1 MSMSKKIFLPRALA
15 LLLAMLTL
23 LLLSLP
29 LTSCQIASGG
39 TETAADGTDSQPDST
54 SPGETS
60 GGENVTRPEED
71 HTETQP
77 SQTETQPA
85 QTETQPSQPDTPSDP
100 NQAGDD
106 PLAPVFS
113 AQGGVYTDRLALTL
127 SVPDGAPEGTVVRY
141 TTNGSVPTATSTAYA
156 SPIRLMVNEGDGG
169 VVRAACFD
177 SQGNRVS
184 RVITNSYVRAASTDS
199 TVFTVM
205 ISVSQKDLNA
215 MISAYSE
222 TVERPAHVE
231 IVTPDG
237 QTVISQDA
245 GLRLFGGSSRSLAQ
259 KSFKLIARK
268 DGYFGENAAYTG
280 KGSFAYPLFS
290 GRVVQSG
297 KDAGQVLDKHDSFI
311 LRNGGNDSLLHTVVD
326 PTNATLLRDGVV
338 NNFAKTWAPAVDCSL
353 SQFAVVYINGEYYGL
368 LDMRENLNEDY
379 VKRVYGVDDAD
390 VAVIKSELDTTR
402 HCDRHANGGSCR
414 FCNVWFY
421 LETDEDQRCQ
431 DALAQWQALCKK
443 AVQGLNTKGEAYDA
457 LFAEIEAQVDLES
470 FMQYMA
476 LGLYV
481 CNTDWPHNNVK
492 LWKYTG
498 EPMEGIAITDGKWRF
513 MTRDMDMAMGRYTSP
528 YVLPELDNR
537 ATVDTFWR
545 VLGNYVDGYASK
557 YENSGETQLYPD
569 SLGLGGLFAFC
580 LKDDGFRAS
589 FAAFART
596 LAGEE
601 AVAAL
606 DAAYETAYD
615 AISPLMEA
623 HIQRWGTQE
632 SYKEWKVACRKVDAF
647 IKARPTPFTTYLDLA
662 LSMYA

>member
-60 GGENVTRPEED
+60 GGEAITLPGAD
-71 HTETQP
+71 G
-77 SQTETQPA
+77 TETQPA

-290 GRVVQSG
+290 DRVVQSG

-443 AVQGLNTKGEAYDA
+443 AVQGLNTKGEVYDA

-545 VLGNYVDGYASK
+545 ALGNYVDGYASK

-589 FAAFART
+589 FAAFARS

>member
-23 LLLSLP
+23 FSLP
-29 LTSCQIASGG
+29 LTSCQPASGG

-106 PLAPVFS
+106 PLAPMFS

-199 TVFTVM
+199 TAFTVM

-245 GLRLFGGSSRSLAQ
+245 GLRLFGGSSRTLAQ

-290 GRVVQSG
+290 DRVVQSG

-326 PTNATLLRDGVV
+326 PANATLLRDGVV

-457 LFAEIEAQVDLES
+457 LFAEIDAQVDLES

-545 VLGNYVDGYASK
+545 VLGNYVDGYADK

>member
-1 MSMSKKIFLPRALA
+1 MTMSKKIFLLRALA
-15 LLLAMLTL
+15 LLLATL
-23 LLLSLP
+23 ILLSLP
-29 LTSCQIASGG
+29 LTSCQTTSGG
-39 TETAADGTDSQPDST
+39 TETTADGTDSLPDSQPDST

-60 GGENVTRPEED
+60 VGETITLPGAD
-71 HTETQP
+71 GTETQP
-77 SQTETQPA
+77 SQTGTK
-85 QTETQPSQPDTPSDP
+85 PSQPDTPSDP
-100 NQAGDD
+100 NQAEDD

-141 TTNGSVPTATSTAYA
+141 TTNGSVPTAASSAYA
-156 SPIRLMVNEGDGG
+156 SPIRLMVNGGDGG

-184 RVITNSYVRAASTDS
+184 QVVTNSYVRAASTDS

-205 ISVSQKDLNA
+205 ISVSQQDLNA
-215 MISAYSE
+215 MMSAYSE

-280 KGSFAYPLFS
+280 KGSFAYPLFAD
-290 GRVVQSG
+290 RVVQSG
-297 KDAGQVLDKHDSFI
+297 QDAGQVLDKYDSFI
-311 LRNGGNDSLLHTVVD
+311 LRNGGNDSLLHTAVD

-353 SQFAVVYINGEYYGL
+353 SQFAVVYINGAYYGL

-443 AVQGLNTKGEAYDA
+443 AVQGLNTKGEAYEA

-498 EPMEGIAITDGKWRF
+498 EPMEGIEITDGKWRF
-513 MTRDMDMAMGRYTSP
+513 MTRDMDMALGRYTSP

-545 VLGNYVDGYASK
+545 VLGNYVDGYADK
-557 YENSGETQLYPD
+557 YENSGETRLYPD

-580 LKDDGFRAS
+580 LKDDGFRES

-606 DAAYETAYD
+606 DAAYEASYASID
-615 AISPLMEA
+615 PLMEA
-623 HIQRWGTQE
+623 YIDRWGTQE
-632 SYKEWKVACRKVDAF
+632 SYREWKVACRKVDAF
-647 IKARPTPFTTYLDLA
+647 IKARPTTFTTYLDLA

>member
-1 MSMSKKIFLPRALA
+1 MTMSKKIFLLRALA
-15 LLLAMLTL
+15 LLLATL
-23 LLLSLP
+23 ILFSLP
-29 LTSCQIASGG
+29 LTSCQHTGGG
-39 TETAADGTDSQPDST
+39 TETTADGTDSLPDSQPDST

-60 GGENVTRPEED
+60 GGEAITLPGAD
-71 HTETQP
+71 GTETQP
-77 SQTETQPA
+77 SQTG
-85 QTETQPSQPDTPSDP
+85 TQPSQPDIPSDP
-100 NQAGDD
+100 NQAEDD

-141 TTNGSVPTATSTAYA
+141 TTNGSVPTAASSAYA

-184 RVITNSYVRAASTDS
+184 QVVTNSYVRAASTDS
-199 TVFTVM
+199 TVLTVM
-205 ISVSQKDLNA
+205 ISVSQQDLNA
-215 MISAYSE
+215 MMSAYSE

-231 IVTPDG
+231 IVTPAG

-280 KGSFAYPLFS
+280 KGSFAYPLFAD
-290 GRVVQSG
+290 RVVQSG
-297 KDAGQVLDKHDSFI
+297 QDAGQVLDKYDSFI
-311 LRNGGNDSLLHTVVD
+311 LRNGGNDSLLHTAVD

-338 NNFAKTWAPAVDCSL
+338 NNFAQTWAPAVDCSL
-353 SQFAVVYINGEYYGL
+353 SRFAVVYINGAYYGL

-402 HCDRHANGGSCR
+402 HCELHANGGACR

-431 DALAQWQALCKK
+431 DALAQWQTLCRK
-443 AVQGLNTKGEAYDA
+443 AVEGLNTKGEAYEA

-498 EPMEGIAITDGKWRF
+498 EPMEGIEITDGKWRF
-513 MTRDMDMAMGRYTSP
+513 MTRDMDMALGRYTSP

-545 VLGNYVDGYASK
+545 VLGNYVDGYADK
-557 YENSGETQLYPD
+557 YENSGETRLYPD

-580 LKDDGFRAS
+580 LKDDGFRES

-606 DAAYETAYD
+606 DAAYEASYASID
-615 AISPLMEA
+615 PLMEA
-623 HIQRWGTQE
+623 YIDRWGTQE
-632 SYKEWKVACRKVDAF
+632 SYREWKVACRKVDAF
-647 IKARPTPFTTYLDLA
+647 IKARPTTFTTYLDLA

>member
-60 GGENVTRPEED
+60 GGEDVTRPEED

-199 TVFTVM
+199 TAFTVM

-290 GRVVQSG
+290 DRVVQSG

-457 LFAEIEAQVDLES
+457 LFAEIDAQVDLES

-545 VLGNYVDGYASK
+545 VLGNYVDGYADK